1 MNHKKVAW
9 PQILKIEK
17 KKLTLLILIL
27 MRQVSKYIVKIMKK
41 YITDHSGYEHAY
53 FYLHENL

>member
-17 KKLTLLILIL
+17 KKIDITHSIL